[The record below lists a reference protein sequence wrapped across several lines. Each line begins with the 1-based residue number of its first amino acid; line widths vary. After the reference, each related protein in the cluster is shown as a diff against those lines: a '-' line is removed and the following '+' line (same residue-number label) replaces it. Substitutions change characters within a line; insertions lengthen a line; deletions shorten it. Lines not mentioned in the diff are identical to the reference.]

1 MLKANLQLRIGQN
14 LTLTPQLQQT
24 IRLLQYSTLELQQQ
38 IQEMVEQNPLLEV
51 EEPEQSTNE
60 PLIEQENPYAAA
72 EAETELPGPDATQE
86 IPAELAVDTS
96 WDSIYDAPPLAP
108 RNDDAVS
115 AADILE
121 NQPGAPEGLT
131 EHLLEQLAL
140 TPLSETDRMIGQYLI
155 MNINDDGY
163 LVEPIEEIHRE
174 IVEALGQEQDD
185 AEEAIDLESV
195 QVVQHLVMQFDPPGC
210 CAENIQQSLISQI
223 RQNEIDGDAKRN
235 ALMIL
240 ENCFSELEK
249 QNLKKLTARAG
260 LSQDEV
266 EAAIELIR
274 RQNPRPGAAFNQ
286 NTADYVTPDVY
297 VSQQEGRWVVS
308 LNPDISPRLRIH
320 PYYSTLVKRGD
331 KSADNLYIREQLQEA
346 RWFIKSIQ
354 SRNSTILRVA
364 EAIVEK
370 QQAFFEQGEEAM
382 KPMVLRDI
390 AEELGMHESTISRVT
405 TNKYMLTPR
414 GMYEFKYFFSS
425 QLGTSDGGNASATAI
440 KAMIRTLISEEDP
453 QKPLSDSK
461 ITSILLN
468 EKGVKVA
475 RRTVAKYREAMHIP
489 PSNERKRIA

>member
-51 EEPEQSTNE
+51 EEPEQTTNE
-60 PLIEQENPYAAA
+60 PLIEQENPYAAT
-72 EAETELPGPDATQE
+72 EAETELPGPDTTQQ

-96 WDSIYDAPPLAP
+96 WDSIYDSPPPAP
-108 RNDDAVS
+108 RNADAVS
-115 AADILE
+115 AAELLE
-121 NQPGAPEGLT
+121 NQPGATEGLT
-131 EHLLEQLAL
+131 DHLLEQLAL
-140 TPLSETDRMIGQYLI
+140 TPLGETDRMIGEYLI
-155 MNINDDGY
+155 MNIDDDGY
-163 LVEPIEEIHRE
+163 LIGTLEEIHQE
-174 IVEALGQEQDD
+174 IVEALGEAD
-185 AEEAIDLESV
+185 AEEPPDLASV
-195 QVVQHLVMQFDPPGC
+195 EVVQHLIMQFDPPGC
-210 CAENIQQSLISQI
+210 CAEDLRQSLISQI
-223 RQNEIDGDAKRN
+223 RQSEADSDAKAH
-235 ALMIL
+235 ALLIL
-240 ENCFSELEK
+240 ERYFPELEK
-249 QNLKKLTARAG
+249 QNLKKLVSRSG
-260 LSQDEV
+260 LSRDEV
-266 EAAIELIR
+266 ERAIDLIR
-274 RQNPRPGAAFNQ
+274 RQNPRPGAEYSQ

-297 VSQQEGRWVVS
+297 LSQQAGRWVVS
-308 LNPDISPRLRIH
+308 LNPEISPRLRIH

-354 SRNSTILRVA
+354 SRNNTILRVA

>member
-38 IQEMVEQNPLLEV
+38 IQEMIEQNPLLDL
-51 EEPEQSTNE
+51 EEPEQTSNE
-60 PLIEQENPYAAA
+60 PAIEQENPYASASS
-72 EAETELPGPDATQE
+72 ETELPGPDATQQ
-86 IPAELAVDTS
+86 IPAELAVDSS
-96 WDSIYDAPPLAP
+96 WDSIYDSPPPPP
-108 RNDDAVS
+108 RNSDAVS
-115 AADILE
+115 ASDLLE
-121 NQPGAPEGLT
+121 NQPGAAEELT
-131 EHLLEQLAL
+131 DHLLEQLAL
-140 TPLSETDRMIGQYLI
+140 MPLGERDRLIGQHLI
-155 MNINDDGY
+155 LNINDDGY
-163 LVEPIEEIHRE
+163 LAEPIEEIR
-174 IVEALGQEQDD
+174 QEVNDTLDLEDDD
-185 AEEAIDLESV
+185 AIDIESV
-195 QVVQHLVMQFDPPGC
+195 RVVQHLIMQFDPPGC
-210 CAENIQQSLISQI
+210 CAENLQQSLISQI
-223 RQNEIDGDAKRN
+223 RQSEADGTTKEH
-235 ALMIL
+235 ALLIL
-240 ENCFSELEK
+240 ERCFPELEK
-249 QNLKKLTARAG
+249 QNLKKLTARSG
-260 LSQDEV
+260 LTTGEV

-274 RQNPRPGAAFNQ
+274 RQNPRPGAEYSQ

-297 VSQQEGRWVVS
+297 VTQHEGEWLVS
-308 LNPDISPRLRIH
+308 LNPEISPRLRVH

-331 KSADNLYIREQLQEA
+331 KSADNQYIREQLQEA

-370 QQAFFEQGEEAM
+370 QRAFFEQGEEAM

-390 AEELGMHESTISRVT
+390 AEELEMHESTISRVT

-414 GMYEFKYFFSS
+414 GMFEFKYFFSS